1 MREGGLAPEMRV
13 RILEFL
19 TRTKKGTAVTS
30 NVSATS
36 GSSSASIWII
46 ILTTLELAY
55 LSERCGRVL

>member
-1 MREGGLAPEMRV
+1 VRDGGLAPEMRV

-46 ILTTLELAY
+46 ILAMLEQVY
-55 LSERCGRVL
+55 LSECCGGEF